1 MMDMPC
7 YAVTGASGY
16 FGSRLI
22 TILRGQG
29 RPVLAL
35 GRHRPAVD
43 VPFLPFDLREGTVD
57 IDALRRTGIDVIVHA
72 AYDFSVT
79 APALVHKIN
88 VEGTARLMDAADKA
102 GIGRFIEIS
111 TMSAFDGCLSVYGQ
125 AKLAIERLVAARNGL
140 SLRPGL
146 IWGPRPGGMVG
157 TLYKLAGSL
166 PVIPL
171 IGSGTSLQY
180 LVRDADVA
188 ELIIRLAEYPQ
199 LPPVPYLTVCH
210 ERPLQFREIL
220 QKMAVAQDRHPI
232 LVPMPAAMVKLCLH
246 AVERVLPGRGLRTD
260 SVTGLIHGNPAPV
273 FRPDVL
279 GELGMP
285 PFQLFDPAVLAP
297 RTTRAE
303 S

>member
-111 TMSAFDGCLSVYGQ
+111 TMSAFDGCSSVYGQ
-125 AKLAIERLVAARNGL
+125 AKLAIERLVADRNGL
-140 SLRPGL
+140 SLRAGL

-166 PVIPL
+166 PIIPL
-171 IGSGTSLQY
+171 IGNGMALQY

-188 ELIIRLAEYPQ
+188 ELIVRLAEHPQ

-210 ERPLQFREIL
+210 EQPLPFREIL
-220 QKMAVAQDRHPI
+220 QKMAIAQSRHPI
-232 LVPMPAAMVKLCLH
+232 LVPIPAAMMKLCLH
-246 AVERVLPGRGLRTD
+246 AVERALPGRGLRAD
-260 SVTGLIHGNPAPV
+260 SITGLIHSNPAPV
-273 FRPDVL
+273 FRPDIL
-279 GELGMP
+279 GTIGMS
-285 PFQLFDPAVLAP
+285 PFQVFDPAVLAP
-297 RTTRAE
+297 RTPRR
-303 S
+303 